1 MVQLLAQNELTSSVP
16 SIACRVTHNH
26 CIICS
31 NAFDI
36 WSDILKKYGF
46 MYTVFSHL
54 ENTDPTNFDSAIT
67 SSGIEWVELLST
79 SSSSFFYP
87 FSFNHFILPDKNGFS
102 GSFKKKQ
109 QNLHSLPMPHNFS
122 RFFSYR
128 FIHFFNEPLRS

>member
-46 MYTVFSHL
+46 MYTVFSYL
-54 ENTDPTNFDSAIT
+54 ESTDLTNFDSAIT

-87 FSFNHFILPDKNGFS
+87 FSFNHFILPEKNGFS
-102 GSFKKKQ
+102 GSILKKPTKVALFTYAKQ
-109 QNLHSLPMPHNFS
+109 LQPIFFLQKYNF
-122 RFFSYR
+122 Y
-128 FIHFFNEPLRS
+128 EPLRS